1 MCASIL
7 RCGRLLFLVPACGL
21 RQDVVDEA
29 VFFRLF
35 GCHVVVAVGVTGY
48 RCDVFAR
55 VLGEQFVQP
64 VASAQKLP
72 GMNFDVDR
80 LALGAAPGLVDHDL
94 SVRQRV
100 PVPLFS
106 GCQQERTH
114 AGRKT
119 DADGAH
125 PGTDQLHRVVNRQA
139 RRNASARAVDVQVD
153 VLFRGLGFEEKKLC
167 DDEVGYVVVDWSA
180 QEDDAL
186 LKQPGVNVLGT
197 LDAVCLFDDRGNE
210 NHFCRTPFIP

>member
-72 GMNFDVDR
+72 GMYFDVDR

-94 SVRQRV
+94 SVRQRTRA
-100 PVPLFS
+100 PFLRLPT
-106 GCQQERTH
+106 GTHH

-153 VLFRGLGFEEKKLC
+153 VLFRVLGFEEKKLC
-167 DDEVGYVVVDWSA
+167 DDEVGYVVVDWTARKMMRSLSSR
-180 QEDDAL
+180 E
-186 LKQPGVNVLGT
+186 
-197 LDAVCLFDDRGNE
+197 
-210 NHFCRTPFIP
+210 